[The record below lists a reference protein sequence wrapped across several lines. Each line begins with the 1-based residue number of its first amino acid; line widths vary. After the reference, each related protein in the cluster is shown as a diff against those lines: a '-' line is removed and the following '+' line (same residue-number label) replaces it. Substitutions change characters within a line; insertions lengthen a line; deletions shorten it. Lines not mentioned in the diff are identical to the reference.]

1 MTASLKTNN
10 CYLCSY
16 LCSTLN
22 AFHDGPD
29 LYASTMNKF
38 HVNLSE
44 MDGKWYLMIKGL
56 PYPIKYCPNCGRKL
70 DENTKYEMTDWL

>member
-1 MTASLKTNN
+1 MVLKAPTLSNN
-10 CYLCSY
+10 CY

-38 HVNLSE
+38 HVNLNE
-44 MDGKWYLMIKGL
+44 MDGKWYLAINDL
-56 PYPIKYCPNCGRKL
+56 FYPIKFCPNCGRKL
-70 DENTKYEMTDWL
+70 DENTKYEVTDWL

>member
-1 MTASLKTNN
+1 MTTKRKINQNN
-10 CYLCSY
+10 CY

-38 HVNLSE
+38 HVNLNE
-44 MDGKWYLMIKGL
+44 MDGNG
-56 PYPIKYCPNCGRKL
+56 
-70 DENTKYEMTDWL
+70 T

>member
-10 CYLCSY
+10 CY

-56 PYPIKYCPNCGRKL
+56 P
-70 DENTKYEMTDWL
+70 